1 MKKELSPPFK
11 ITNEILNF
19 VYEIGEL
26 VGKISAEKEFEKNL
40 TLRRENRIKTIYSS
54 LAIEQNTL
62 TLEQVTD
69 VINGKRVLAPP
80 KDIKEVQNAYEI
92 YERLEELDE
101 NSVKDLLLA
110 HKIMTS
116 ELIKES
122 GRFRSKN
129 AGVYQGDKLIHMGT
143 LPEYIPE
150 LINNLFLWLKKSEE
164 HPLIKAAVF
173 HYEFEFI
180 HPFQDGNGRIGRLW
194 HSLILSKWKKFFAWL
209 PIESLVQKCQKEYY
223 IAINN
228 SNRDGESTEFILF
241 MLKII
246 KETLIELI
254 EIQKVTD
261 KMTDKMTDK
270 NRERIKLV
278 IKYLSQNNSINNK
291 EAQNLLDISESA
303 AKRFLNKLVKENILE
318 AVGEYKA
325 RKYIKNNKKNEME

>member
-1 MKKELSPPFK
+1 MKKELSPLFK
-11 ITNEILNF
+11 ITNEILSL

-40 TLRRENRIKTIYSS
+40 ILRRENRIKTIYSS

-92 YERLEELDE
+92 YERLDELNE

-150 LINNLFLWLKKSEE
+150 LINNLFLWLKNSKE

-194 HSLILSKWKKFFAWL
+194 HSLILSKWKKIFAWL
-209 PIESLVQKCQKEYY
+209 PVESLVQKYQKEYY

-228 SNRDGESTEFILF
+228 SNRNGESTEFILF
-241 MLKII
+241 MLRII
-246 KETLIELI
+246 NETLIELI
-254 EIQKVTD
+254 ETE
-261 KMTDKMTDK
+261 KMTDKLTGKMTDK
-270 NRERIKLV
+270 NEERTKLV
-278 IKYLSQNNSINNK
+278 IKYLNQNNSINNK
-291 EAQNLLDISESA
+291 DAKNLLDISEA
-303 AKRFLNKLVKENILE
+303 TARRFLNKLVKENILE

-325 RKYIKNNKKNEME
+325 RKYIKK

>member
-11 ITNEILNF
+11 ITNDILNL

-26 VGKISAEKEFEKNL
+26 VGKIGAEKEFEKNL
-40 TLRRENRIKTIYSS
+40 TLRKENRIKTIYSS

-69 VINGKRVLAPP
+69 VINGKRVLAPL

-92 YERLEELDE
+92 YERLDELNE
-101 NSVKDLLLA
+101 NSMKDLLLA

-129 AGVYQGDKLIHMGT
+129 ARVYQGDKLIHMGT

-150 LINNLFLWLKKSEE
+150 LINNLFLWLKNSKE

-209 PIESLVQKCQKEYY
+209 PIESLVQKYQKEYY
-223 IAINN
+223 IVINN
-228 SNRDGESTEFILF
+228 SNKDGESTEFILF
-241 MLKII
+241 MLEII
-246 KETLIELI
+246 KETLIELV
-254 EIQKVTD
+254 ETQKMTD
-261 KMTDKMTDK
+261 KVIDKMTDK
-270 NRERIKLV
+270 NKERVKLLM
-278 IKYLSQNNSINNK
+278 KYLDQNNSISNK
-291 EAQNLLDISESA
+291 EAQSLLGISEA
-303 AKRFLNKLVKENILE
+303 TARRFLNSLVKENLLV

-325 RKYIKNNKKNEME
+325 RKYIKK

>member
-19 VYEIGEL
+19 IYEIGEL

-54 LAIEQNTL
+54 LAIEQNSL

-92 YERLEELDE
+92 YERLDELNE

-150 LINNLFLWLKKSEE
+150 LINNLFLWLKNSKE

-194 HSLILSKWKKFFAWL
+194 HSLILSKWKKLFAWL
-209 PIESLVQKCQKEYY
+209 PVESLVQKYQKEYY
-223 IAINN
+223 ISINN

-241 MLKII
+241 MLRII
-246 KETLIELI
+246 NETLIELV
-254 EIQKVTD
+254 ENKKTTD
-261 KMTDKMTDK
+261 KTTDKMTDK
-270 NRERIKLV
+270 NSERIKLV

-291 EAQNLLDISESA
+291 ETQNLLNISEA
-303 AKRFLNKLVKENILE
+303 TAKRFLNKLVKENILE

-325 RKYIKNNKKNEME
+325 RKYIKK

>member
-19 VYEIGEL
+19 IYEIGEL

-40 TLRRENRIKTIYSS
+40 ILRRENRIKTIYSS

-62 TLEQVTD
+62 TLGQVTD

-92 YERLEELDE
+92 YERLDELNE

-150 LINNLFLWLKKSEE
+150 LINNLFLWLKNSKE

-194 HSLILSKWKKFFAWL
+194 HSLILSKWKKIFAWL
-209 PIESLVQKCQKEYY
+209 PVESLVQKYQKEYY

-228 SNRDGESTEFILF
+228 SNRNGESTEFILF
-241 MLKII
+241 MLRII
-246 KETLIELI
+246 NETLIELI
-254 EIQKVTD
+254 ETE
-261 KMTDKMTDK
+261 KMTDKLTGKMTDK
-270 NRERIKLV
+270 NEERTKLV
-278 IKYLSQNNSINNK
+278 IKYLNQNNSINNK
-291 EAQNLLDISESA
+291 DAKNLLDISEA
-303 AKRFLNKLVKENILE
+303 TARRFLNKLVKENILE

-325 RKYIKNNKKNEME
+325 RKYIKK

>member
-11 ITNEILNF
+11 ITNDILNL

-40 TLRRENRIKTIYSS
+40 ALRKENRIKTIYSS

-69 VINGKRVLAPP
+69 VINGKRVLAPL

-92 YERLEELDE
+92 YERFEELNE
-101 NSVKDLLLA
+101 NSMKDLLLA

-150 LINNLFLWLKKSEE
+150 LINNLFLWLKNSKE

-209 PIESLVQKCQKEYY
+209 PIESLVQKYQKEYY
-223 IAINN
+223 IVINN
-228 SNRDGESTEFILF
+228 SNKDGESTEFILF
-241 MLKII
+241 MLEII
-246 KETLIELI
+246 KETLIELV
-254 EIQKVTD
+254 EKQKMTD
-261 KMTDKMTDK
+261 KVIDKMTDK
-270 NRERIKLV
+270 NNERVKLLM
-278 IKYLSQNNSINNK
+278 KYLDQNDSIGNK
-291 EAQNLLDISESA
+291 EAQSLLGISEA
-303 AKRFLNKLVKENILE
+303 TARRFLNSLVKENLLV

-325 RKYIKNNKKNEME
+325 RKYIKK

>member
-19 VYEIGEL
+19 IYEIGEL

-40 TLRRENRIKTIYSS
+40 TLRGENRIKTIYSS

-69 VINGKRVLAPP
+69 VINRKRVLAPL

-92 YERLEELDE
+92 YERIDELDE

-150 LINNLFLWLKKSEE
+150 LINNLFLWLKNSKE

-194 HSLILSKWKKFFAWL
+194 HSLILSKWKKIFAWL
-209 PIESLVQKCQKEYY
+209 PVESLVQKYQKEYY

-228 SNRDGESTEFILF
+228 SNRNGESTEFILF
-241 MLKII
+241 MLRII
-246 KETLIELI
+246 NETLIELI
-254 EIQKVTD
+254 ETE
-261 KMTDKMTDK
+261 KMTDKLTGKMTDK
-270 NRERIKLV
+270 NEERTKLV
-278 IKYLSQNNSINNK
+278 IKYLNQNNSINNK
-291 EAQNLLDISESA
+291 DAKNLLDISEA
-303 AKRFLNKLVKENILE
+303 TARRFLNKLVKENILE

-325 RKYIKNNKKNEME
+325 RKYIKK

>member
-1 MKKELSPPFK
+1 MRKELSPPFK
-11 ITNEILNF
+11 ITNEILSL

-69 VINGKRVLAPP
+69 VINGKRVLAPL

-92 YERLEELDE
+92 YERLDELNE

-116 ELIKES
+116 DLIKES

-129 AGVYQGDKLIHMGT
+129 AGVYQGNKLIHKGT

-150 LINNLFLWLKKSEE
+150 LINNLFLWLKNSEE

-194 HSLILSKWKKFFAWL
+194 HTLILSKWKKFFAWL
-209 PIESLVQKCQKEYY
+209 PIESFVQKYQKEYY

-228 SNRDGESTEFILF
+228 SNKNGESTEFILF
-241 MLKII
+241 MLRII
-246 KETLIELI
+246 NETLIELV
-254 EIQKVTD
+254 ENKKT
-261 KMTDKMTDK
+261 TDKMTDK

-325 RKYIKNNKKNEME
+325 RKYIKK

>member
-19 VYEIGEL
+19 IYEIGEL

-69 VINGKRVLAPP
+69 VINGKRVLAPL

-150 LINNLFLWLKKSEE
+150 LINNLFLWLKNSKE

-194 HSLILSKWKKFFAWL
+194 HSLILSKWKKIFAWL
-209 PIESLVQKCQKEYY
+209 PVESLVQKYQKEYY
-223 IAINN
+223 ISINN

-241 MLKII
+241 MLRII
-246 KETLIELI
+246 NETLIELI
-254 EIQKVTD
+254 ETE
-261 KMTDKMTDK
+261 KMTGKMTDK
-270 NRERIKLV
+270 NEERTKLV
-278 IKYLSQNNSINNK
+278 IKYLNQNNSINNK
-291 EAQNLLDISESA
+291 EAKNLLDISEA
-303 AKRFLNKLVKENILE
+303 TAKRFLNKLVKENILE

-325 RKYIKNNKKNEME
+325 RKYIKK

>member
-11 ITNEILNF
+11 ITNDILNL

-40 TLRRENRIKTIYSS
+40 TLRKENRIKTIYSS

-69 VINGKRVLAPP
+69 VINGKRVLASL

-101 NSVKDLLLA
+101 NSMKDLLLA

-129 AGVYQGDKLIHMGT
+129 AGVYQGEKLIHMGT

-150 LINNLFLWLKKSEE
+150 LINNLFLWLKNSKE

-209 PIESLVQKCQKEYY
+209 PIESLVQKYQKEYY
-223 IAINN
+223 IIINN
-228 SNRDGESTEFILF
+228 SNKDGESTEFILF
-241 MLKII
+241 MLEII
-246 KETLIELI
+246 KETLIELV
-254 EIQKVTD
+254 ETQKMTD
-261 KMTDKMTDK
+261 KVIDKMTDK
-270 NRERIKLV
+270 NKERVKLLM
-278 IKYLSQNNSINNK
+278 KYLDQNNSISNK
-291 EAQNLLDISESA
+291 EAQSLLGISEA
-303 AKRFLNKLVKENILE
+303 TARRFLNSLVKENLLV

-325 RKYIKNNKKNEME
+325 RKYIKK

>member
-92 YERLEELDE
+92 YERLDELNE

-150 LINNLFLWLKKSEE
+150 LINNLFLWLKNSKE

-194 HSLILSKWKKFFAWL
+194 HSLILSKWKKLFAWL
-209 PIESLVQKCQKEYY
+209 PVESLVQKYQKEYY
-223 IAINN
+223 ITINN

-241 MLKII
+241 MLRII
-246 KETLIELI
+246 NETLIELV
-254 EIQKVTD
+254 ENKKTTD

-291 EAQNLLDISESA
+291 DTQNLLNISEA
-303 AKRFLNKLVKENILE
+303 TAKRFLNKLVKENILE

-325 RKYIKNNKKNEME
+325 RKYIKK

>member
-19 VYEIGEL
+19 IYEIGEL

-40 TLRRENRIKTIYSS
+40 TLRRKNRIKTIYSS

-92 YERLEELDE
+92 YERLDELNE

-116 ELIKES
+116 DLIKES

-150 LINNLFLWLKKSEE
+150 LINNLFLWLKNSKE

-194 HSLILSKWKKFFAWL
+194 HSLILSKWKKIFAWL
-209 PIESLVQKCQKEYY
+209 PVESLVQKYQKEYY

-228 SNRDGESTEFILF
+228 SNRNGESTEFILF
-241 MLKII
+241 MLRII
-246 KETLIELI
+246 NETLIELI
-254 EIQKVTD
+254 ETE
-261 KMTDKMTDK
+261 KMTDKLTGKMTDK
-270 NRERIKLV
+270 NEERTKLV
-278 IKYLSQNNSINNK
+278 IKYLNQNNSINNK
-291 EAQNLLDISESA
+291 DAKNLLDISEA
-303 AKRFLNKLVKENILE
+303 TARRFLNKLVKENILE

-325 RKYIKNNKKNEME
+325 RKYIKK

>member
-11 ITNEILNF
+11 ITNDILNL

-40 TLRRENRIKTIYSS
+40 TLRKENRIKTIYSS

-69 VINGKRVLAPP
+69 VINGKRVLAPL

-92 YERLEELDE
+92 YERLEELNE
-101 NSVKDLLLA
+101 NSMKDLLLA

-150 LINNLFLWLKKSEE
+150 LINNLFLWLKNSKE

-209 PIESLVQKCQKEYY
+209 PIESLVQKYQKEYY

-228 SNRDGESTEFILF
+228 SNKDGESNEFILF
-241 MLKII
+241 MLEII
-246 KETLIELI
+246 KETLIELV
-254 EIQKVTD
+254 ETQKVTD
-261 KMTDKMTDK
+261 KVIDKMTDK
-270 NRERIKLV
+270 NKERVKLLM
-278 IKYLSQNNSINNK
+278 KYLGQNDSISNK
-291 EAQNLLDISESA
+291 EAQSLLGISEA
-303 AKRFLNKLVKENILE
+303 TARRFLNSLVKENLLV

-325 RKYIKNNKKNEME
+325 RKYIKK

>member
-11 ITNEILNF
+11 ITNDILNL

-40 TLRRENRIKTIYSS
+40 TLRKENRIKTIYSS

-69 VINGKRVLAPP
+69 VINGKRVLAPL

-101 NSVKDLLLA
+101 NSIKDLLLA

-129 AGVYQGDKLIHMGT
+129 AGVYQGEKLIHMGT

-150 LINNLFLWLKKSEE
+150 LINNLFLWLKNSKE

-173 HYEFEFI
+173 HYKFEFI

-209 PIESLVQKCQKEYY
+209 PIESLVQKYQKEYY

-228 SNRDGESTEFILF
+228 SNKDGESTEFILF
-241 MLKII
+241 MLEII
-246 KETLIELI
+246 KETLIELV
-254 EIQKVTD
+254 ETQKMTD
-261 KMTDKMTDK
+261 KVIDKMTDK
-270 NRERIKLV
+270 NKERVKLLM
-278 IKYLSQNNSINNK
+278 KYLGQNDSISNK
-291 EAQNLLDISESA
+291 EAQSLLGISEA
-303 AKRFLNKLVKENILE
+303 TAKRFLNSLVKENLLV

-325 RKYIKNNKKNEME
+325 RKYIKK